1 MWKVTK
7 GDYLWMQTLKL
18 QFFPSPTAW
27 LPCLRSTEKQR
38 WELFGVEKSLECLLT
53 QRYLQAYPVPPER
66 QNNLNHGLMIH
77 LVLLDPH
84 CKCMKWI
91 RSCLIHSTHLF
102 PFLIPSRL
110 QEAPNTVTA
119 LRPITKDQSS
129 AVNNRK
135 SRRDPGIV
143 GLCST
148 SEFIWGE
155 WLNRL
160 ISSSR
165 IPLQEPNSVQTL
177 CRKTWAQID
186 GGENPAQCLN
196 DEEVWWLSVSYEAA
210 LRRYYLSN
218 LYSSGVFFLAPLL
231 FLLFC
236 CLDGSL
242 FIKPDWLY
250 CVTA

>member
-1 MWKVTK
+1 MAWWFIWCHWIHTASAWNESGLVWSTPH
-7 GDYLWMQTLKL
+7 TS
-18 QFFPSPTAW
+18 FPSWSPQGY
-27 LPCLRSTEKQR
+27 K
-38 WELFGVEKSLECLLT
+38 KLLT
-53 QRYLQAYPVPPER
+53 SL
-66 QNNLNHGLMIH
+66 
-77 LVLLDPH
+77 
-84 CKCMKWI
+84 
-91 RSCLIHSTHLF
+91 
-102 PFLIPSRL
+102 
-110 QEAPNTVTA
+110 TA
-119 LRPITKDQSS
+119 LSPITKDQSS
-129 AVNNRK
+129 AVSNGK

-148 SEFIWGE
+148 SKFIWGE
-155 WLNRL
+155 WLNRF

-186 GGENPAQCLN
+186 GGEYPAQCLN

-236 CLDGSL
+236 CLDRSL